1 MRGRVGLSMGLTLG
15 ACTALALLLLSETGA
30 GLRVKAGPV
39 IADLQHRFAGPAS
52 PAAHPQAPSRPA
64 SRVSVEDGRTVVR
77 LSDDEQARIG
87 VATVR
92 FNRAPHRIEVQA
104 YGSVLDLARVTELT
118 NSYASA
124 KAQLQTAEAKAAVS
138 RNAFNR
144 ARNLGQYATQVQL
157 ETTEGTFRTD
167 EAALTA
173 AQSQVRTLAATAQ
186 QEWGTVIGRA
196 IVERSGVITRLIE
209 RAEFLVQVTLPP
221 GIAYAEVPPQSERV
235 PMRYVSPATR
245 TDQRIQG
252 VSYFYTVAGESGL
265 LPGMS
270 TLAFLTSERETPGI
284 AVPESAV
291 VHWQG
296 RAWIYRSV
304 GDDAFARHLLPID
317 APISADS
324 FVLDDLGDAAEI
336 VVTGPQ
342 AVLSEEMKGQIQAS
356 GETDDD

>member
-221 GIAYAEVPPQSERV
+221 GE
-235 PMRYVSPATR
+235 
-245 TDQRIQG
+245 
-252 VSYFYTVAGESGL
+252 
-265 LPGMS
+265 
-270 TLAFLTSERETPGI
+270 TLKAPPGI